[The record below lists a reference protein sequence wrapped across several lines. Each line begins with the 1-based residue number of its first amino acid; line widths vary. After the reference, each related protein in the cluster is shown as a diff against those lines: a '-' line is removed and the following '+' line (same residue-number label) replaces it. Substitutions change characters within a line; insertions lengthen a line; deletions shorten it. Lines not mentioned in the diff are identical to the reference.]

1 MPSREYAHLELRQSI
16 TTRAGH
22 ETRDI
27 VVMRPTT
34 RDMMEIL
41 DTKGLMAQ
49 TGRFVERLVRARANG
64 HAPAEFDADQIDTA
78 DASELNALLV
88 EMLADGDG
96 VPVGSGDG
104 INEPITYTLQRP
116 ITLNDAGDTISQ
128 IQFQARRM
136 RDVTDYLD
144 APAGQD
150 FLAFMRGFGQLL
162 GTKLP
167 MSDSIINAL
176 DYVDYLTIRRKIV
189 GKLTGPRRKWTRL

>member
-1 MPSREYAHLELRQSI
+1 MSREYAHLELRQNI
-16 TTRAGH
+16 VTRTGQ

-34 RDMMEIL
+34 RDMMDIL

-49 TGRFVERLVRARANG
+49 TTRFVERLVRARANG
-64 HAPAEFDADQIDTA
+64 HAPAEFDADQVDTA

-88 EMLADGDG
+88 EMLNDADGIPIG
-96 VPVGSGDG
+96 PGDG

-116 ITLNDAGDTISQ
+116 INLTAEGDNAITQ

-150 FLAFMRGFGQLL
+150 FMAFMRGFGQLL